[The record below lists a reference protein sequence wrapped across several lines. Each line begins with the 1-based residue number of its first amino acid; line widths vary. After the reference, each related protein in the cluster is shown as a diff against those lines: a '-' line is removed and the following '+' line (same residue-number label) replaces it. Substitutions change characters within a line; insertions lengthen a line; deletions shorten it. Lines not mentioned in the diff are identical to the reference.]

1 MAGGI
6 HITGA
11 AGAGTSTLGA
21 RLAQRRGWAYAE
33 TDDALWLP
41 TEPPYQELRPAEER
55 IPFLRTRIPQQRPY
69 VLSGAVLGWGE
80 ALTSDFRLVVFLD
93 TPQVVRLARLRARE
107 AARFGA
113 TVAPGGARRAEY
125 LAFLAWAAS
134 YDAGTEPGRSRARHE
149 AWFSTLPCP
158 LLRLEGTLP
167 PDELVRRTE
176 AALEKI
182 FA

>member
-1 MAGGI
+1 MGGGI

-21 RLAQRRGWAYAE
+21 RLAARRGWGFAE

-41 TEPPYQELRPAEER
+41 TDPPYRELRPPAER
-55 IPFLRTRIPQQRPY
+55 IPFLHAQLPAGRPY

-80 ALTSDFRLVVFLD
+80 GLTPQFRLVVFLD
-93 TPQVVRLARLRARE
+93 TPRELRLARLRARE
-107 AARFGA
+107 HARFGTA
-113 TVAPGGARRAEY
+113 VAPGGERRAEY
-125 LAFLAWAAS
+125 LSFLAWAAA
-134 YDAGTEPGRSRARHE
+134 YEDGTEPGRSRARHE
-149 AWFSTLPCP
+149 EWFATLPCP

-167 PDELVRRTE
+167 PDELARRTE

-182 FA
+182 FE

>member
-21 RLAQRRGWAYAE
+21 RLAQGRGWAYAE

-41 TEPPYQELRPAEER
+41 TEPPYQQLRPAAER
-55 IPFLRTRIPQQRPY
+55 IPFLRAQIPEGQPY
-69 VLSGAVLGWGE
+69 VVSGAVLGWGE
-80 ALTSDFRLVVFLD
+80 ALTPEFRLVVFLD
-93 TPQVVRLARLRARE
+93 TPTEVRLARLRVRE

-113 TVAPGGARRAEY
+113 AVAPGGARRAAY
-125 LAFLAWAAS
+125 LEFLAWAAA

-149 AWFSTLPCP
+149 AWFTTLPCP

>member
-1 MAGGI
+1 MGGGI

-21 RLAQRRGWAYAE
+21 LLAARRGWGFAE

-41 TEPPYQELRPAEER
+41 TDPPYRELRPASAR
-55 IPFLRTRIPQQRPY
+55 IPFLRARLTLGRPY

-80 ALTSDFRLVVFLD
+80 ALTPEFRLVVFLD
-93 TPQVVRLARLRARE
+93 TPTELRLARLRARE
-107 AARFGA
+107 HARFGA
-113 TVAPGGARRAEY
+113 AVAPGGERRAEY

-134 YDAGTEPGRSRARHE
+134 YEDGTEPGRSRARHE
-149 AWFSTLPCP
+149 EWFGTLPCP
-158 LLRLEGTLP
+158 LLRLEGTLR
-167 PDELVRRTE
+167 PDELARRTE

>member
-1 MAGGI
+1 MAAGI

-21 RLAQRRGWAYAE
+21 LLARRRGWAFAE

-41 TEPPYQELRPAEER
+41 TDPPYQQLRPAAER
-55 IPFLRTRIPQQRPY
+55 IPFLRAQIPSEQRH

-80 ALTSDFRLVVFLD
+80 ALTPEFRLVVFLD
-93 TPQVVRLARLRARE
+93 TPLETRLARLRMRE
-107 AARFGA
+107 RARFGA
-113 TVAPGGARRAEY
+113 SIAPGGARRAEY
-125 LAFLAWAAS
+125 LEFLAWAAA

-167 PDELVRRTE
+167 PDELARRTE